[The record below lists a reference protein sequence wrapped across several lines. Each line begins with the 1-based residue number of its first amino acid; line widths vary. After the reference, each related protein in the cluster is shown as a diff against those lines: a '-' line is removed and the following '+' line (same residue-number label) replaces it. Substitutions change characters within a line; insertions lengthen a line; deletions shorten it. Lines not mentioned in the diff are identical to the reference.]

1 MRVEFEGSVF
11 RWSARE
17 QDWYFVALPEDF
29 SADVREMAHPPRGF
43 GAVRVEAVIGSSR
56 WRTSIFPDTER
67 GAYVLPL
74 KRAVREAEGVDS
86 AGTVSVELEVLG
98 V

>member
-1 MRVEFEGSVF
+1 MRIQFEAEIF

-17 QDWYFVALPEDF
+17 QDWYFVALPEEF
-29 SADVREMAHPPRGF
+29 SADVKDVAHPPRGF

-56 WRTSIFPDTER
+56 WRTSIFPDKQR

-74 KRAVREAEGVDS
+74 KRAVRDAEGVEG
-86 AGTVSVELEVLG
+86 AGTVTVELEVLG